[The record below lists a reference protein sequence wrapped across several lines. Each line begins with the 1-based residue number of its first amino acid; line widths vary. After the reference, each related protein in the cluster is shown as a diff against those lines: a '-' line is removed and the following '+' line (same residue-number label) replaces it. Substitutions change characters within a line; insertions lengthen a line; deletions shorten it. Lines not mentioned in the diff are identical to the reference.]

1 MFSGNLS
8 KGPGTVETM
17 AHRSALAV
25 ECRCTAG
32 PAVVA
37 TVDLPG
43 KWWETMGLLLYNPNM
58 MYVYLFWDSIYNIY
72 NMVYVY
78 MIVYIYCFYMFLPI
92 YVSNVSIQPI
102 NDMPTDDI
110 SISLM
115 GIGPS

>member
-8 KGPGTVETM
+8 KGPGPVETV

-43 KWWETMGLLLYNPNM
+43 KWWSTMGLLLYNPNM
-58 MYVYLFWDSIYNIY
+58 MYVYLFCDSIYIWSMY
-72 NMVYVY
+72 
-78 MIVYIYCFYMFLPI
+78 IWLYIYILFLPI